1 MEYRYNHGMFKPL
14 STLPRGETICMGDD
28 SNSDDFLSSKSDS
41 TDEDCLEKRGVE
53 QPRLENTP
61 IENGDRL

>member
-1 MEYRYNHGMFKPL
+1 
-14 STLPRGETICMGDD
+14 MGDD